1 MRLRVGKHDSQGLFN
16 VKRTYVLMRTR
27 KIVFLKR
34 TRIARITR
42 MIRRVWMTKRTRI
55 SRIARIIR
63 LTQNT
68 FF

>member
-27 KIVFLKR
+27 KIVFFKR

-42 MIRRVWMTKRTRI
+42 IIKRARIRKRTRI
-55 SRIARIIR
+55 ALITRINR
-63 LTQNT
+63 
-68 FF
+68 